1 MAIGYK
7 AKLVITFAVARPL
20 ASKLGEA
27 SCFGDLFALLSTH
40 RPFSALLLTAHSCW
54 ISRP

>member
-1 MAIGYK
+1 MAIGYR
-7 AKLVITFAVARPL
+7 AKLVIAFAVATPL

-27 SCFGDLFALLSTH
+27 SCFGYLFALLSTH